1 MGLGGVVLLALLSI
15 PARIILRKRLV
26 PIPSPKLP
34 PSGAAPW
41 RRTRA
46 GGQLDQFASFNAM
59 PTVADVPSNAWHN
72 GQVPGVHPLVTPPFI
87 PTING
92 YAGLTQSPQPFPTTP
107 PLVPSVQ
114 AEQERRGGQG
124 NSHMWHNTPFAN
136 TSQSLDSANT
146 GARKKLRRNGLRA
159 TDAEP
164 AFPEELSGELSA
176 DMQVLSDPYLQAMI
190 QRYSQKG
197 QAIKQSP
204 GEAP

>member
-1 MGLGGVVLLALLSI
+1 L
-15 PARIILRKRLV
+15 
-26 PIPSPKLP
+26 
-34 PSGAAPW
+34 
-41 RRTRA
+41 
-46 GGQLDQFASFNAM
+46 
-59 PTVADVPSNAWHN
+59 PTVADVPSNAWRS
-72 GQVPGVHPLVTPPFI
+72 GQVPGVHPLFTLPFI

-92 YAGLTQSPQPFPTTP
+92 YVGLTQSSQSFPTTP
-107 PLVPSVQ
+107 PLIPSVQ
-114 AEQERRGGQG
+114 AEQERGGQG

-146 GARKKLRRNGLRA
+146 EARKRLRRNGLWA

-164 AFPEELSGELSA
+164 AFPEELSA